1 MKNAKLKFP
10 AVVSGFIL
18 LMGSGVAF
26 AGNAALDQL
35 YGAAH
40 DPSGVYDG
48 AVARSGSPVV
58 VTMNPMT
65 DTVPSMPAAS
75 AVTSAV
81 SDITPLPPSKD
92 IKGRV
97 PSLNGGEKSAGGSA
111 VGAAG
116 GFMGGFLL
124 VMSPAIALG
133 SIIPLAGKL
142 LGAVL
147 FVPAVVVGVVTALI
161 GAVVGA
167 IVS

>member
-1 MKNAKLKFP
+1 MKSAKSRFR

-18 LMGSGVAF
+18 LIGPGVAF
-26 AGNAALDQL
+26 ADSATLDQL
-35 YGAAH
+35 YGAA
-40 DPSGVYDG
+40 DNPSGIYDG
-48 AVARSGSPVV
+48 AVARGGSPVV
-58 VTMNPMT
+58 VTGNPLT
-65 DTVPSMPAAS
+65 DTASPVSEAS
-75 AVTSAV
+75 AVTSAPSAV
-81 SDITPLPPSKD
+81 IPLTRAKD

-97 PSLNGGEKSAGGSA
+97 PGLKAGEKSAEGAA

-124 VMSPAIALG
+124 MMSPAIALG
-133 SIIPLAGKL
+133 SIIPVAGKL

-167 IVS
+167 LIQ